1 MVKKLLQ
8 IVMLGMIGMTLL
20 GSTVT
25 CTDSEDRDTLFGISR
40 EYTAPTWSKDGLHL
54 VFAHPPGGVF
64 VVQAD
69 GTDMWS
75 LPPGSPMGTQTSPGN
90 FSPALS
96 LDGTRV
102 AYAMVSER
110 GTTSAIVTSAL
121 DGSDLRKLTSDRAT
135 DAHPAWSPDGSQIA
149 FYSNRETSSTFIFD
163 LYIMDSDGSDERRL
177 ASSSSIAPR
186 QPPVWSP
193 DGSRIAFVSF
203 QREPQETGSLNRH
216 IVYTVRLDGSDL
228 TELGDSA
235 SSLAWS
241 PDGTQ
246 IAFIREG
253 DETRGLYT
261 MDPDGGNQRLLSSF
275 QIDQGWHNNLSWSP
289 DGSEILYGS
298 GSDHSP
304 ALVVVVGVD
313 GSEPRVLA
321 EPRSTRGAAAWSP
334 DGSRIAFH
342 VISDN
347 AISDDLDIVLHTMA
361 RDGSDPRVLVRG
373 TLERL
378 VAENSDW
385 RDVSGDIAACS
396 EGHVVKNPGRNQGL
410 VQDCETL
417 LGLRNA
423 LAGEA
428 VLNWSAQVEI
438 SDWKGLKVGG
448 SPPRVTGLWLSSS
461 NLDPTQLTG
470 VIPGELGDMA
480 NLEVLDLH
488 FNQLTG
494 SIPPELGNLTNLI
507 RLVLGS
513 NVLKGPIPSELGMLT
528 KLETMDLSG
537 NRLTGSIPEVL
548 GNLENLET
556 LDVSNTHLTGCV
568 PEGLSLRL
576 RSGQLKSLQHDGLKY
591 WTYC

>member
-8 IVMLGMIGMTLL
+8 IVMLGMVGLNLM
-20 GSTVT
+20 GSTVS
-25 CTDSEDRDTLFGISR
+25 CTNETWEDDLMSIAGGNTAPIWSEDGS
-40 EYTAPTWSKDGLHL
+40 HL
-54 VFAHPPGGVF
+54 VFARPPIGVF
-64 VVQAD
+64 VVHAD

-75 LPPGSPMGTQTSPGN
+75 LPPNSPMGIPTSPGN

-96 LDGTRV
+96 PDGSLV

-110 GTTSAIVTSAL
+110 SKNSAIVTSGL
-121 DGSDLRKLTSDRAT
+121 DGSELRKLTSDSAT
-135 DAHPAWSPDGSQIA
+135 DAHPAWSPDGTQIA
-149 FYSNRETSSTFIFD
+149 FYSNRETRSAVTFH
-163 LYIMDSDGSDERRL
+163 LYIMDSDGSDERSL
-177 ASSSSIAPR
+177 VPWSSIAPR

-203 QREPQETGSLNRH
+203 QREPQETGSIERH
-216 IVYTVRLDGSDL
+216 IVYTVRPDGSDL
-228 TELGDSA
+228 TELGDIA
-235 SSLAWS
+235 SSPAWS
-241 PDGTQ
+241 PDGTRL
-246 IAFIREG
+246 AFIREG
-253 DETRGLYT
+253 DETRELYT
-261 MDPDGGNQRLLSSF
+261 MDPDGGNERPLSF
-275 QIDQGWHNNLSWSP
+275 EIGQGWSNNLAWSP
-289 DGSEILYGS
+289 DGSEILVGRVVVRVDGS
-298 GSDHSP
+298 GS
-304 ALVVVVGVD
+304 
-313 GSEPRVLA
+313 RVLA
-321 EPRSTRGAAAWSP
+321 ERGSEWGWGARAWSP

-342 VISDN
+342 YWLSDT
-347 AISDDLDIVLHTMA
+347 SDLVLYTLA

-396 EGHVVKNPGRNQGL
+396 EGYVVKNPNRNPGL

-438 SDWKGLKVGG
+438 SDWKGLSVEG
-448 SPPRVTGLWLSSS
+448 SPQRVTGLRLSSS

-488 FNQLTG
+488 ANQLTG
-494 SIPPELGNLTNLI
+494 SIIPPELGNLSNLR
-507 RLVLGS
+507 RLDLGL
-513 NVLKGPIPSELGMLT
+513 NALKGPIPGDLGMLK
-528 KLETMDLSG
+528 KLETMNLSG

-548 GNLENLET
+548 GNLENLEY
-556 LDVSNTHLTGCV
+556 LYLRNTHLTGCV

-576 RSGQLKSLQHDGLKY
+576 RSGQLKSLQTDGLEEC
-591 WTYC
+591 T

>member
-8 IVMLGMIGMTLL
+8 IVMLGMVGLNLM
-20 GSTVT
+20 GSTVS
-25 CTDSEDRDTLFGISR
+25 CTNENWNDDLMSIAGGNTAPIWSEDGS
-40 EYTAPTWSKDGLHL
+40 HL
-54 VFAHPPGGVF
+54 VFARPPSGVF

-75 LPPGSPMGTQTSPGN
+75 LPPNSPMGIPTSPGN

-96 LDGTRV
+96 PDGSLV

-110 GTTSAIVTSAL
+110 SENSAIVTSGL
-121 DGSDLRKLTSDRAT
+121 DGSELRKLTSDSAT
-135 DAHPAWSPDGSQIA
+135 DAHPAWSPDGTQIA
-149 FYSNRETSSTFIFD
+149 FYSNRETRSAVTFH
-163 LYIMDSDGSDERRL
+163 LYIMDSDGSDERSL
-177 ASSSSIAPR
+177 VPWSSIAPR

-203 QREPQETGSLNRH
+203 QRELQETGSIERH
-216 IVYTVRLDGSDL
+216 IVYTVRPDGSDL
-228 TELGDSA
+228 TELGDIESGG

-241 PDGTQ
+241 PDGSR
-246 IAFIREG
+246 IAFVRE
-253 DETRGLYT
+253 EPRELYT
-261 MDPDGGNQRLLSSF
+261 MDPDGGNERPLSLE
-275 QIDQGWHNNLSWSP
+275 IVQGWSVQLAWSP
-289 DGSEILYGS
+289 DGSEILVGRVVVRVDGS
-298 GSDHSP
+298 GS
-304 ALVVVVGVD
+304 
-313 GSEPRVLA
+313 RVLA
-321 EPRSTRGAAAWSP
+321 EPDSKWGWGARAWSP

-342 VISDN
+342 YSLSYN
-347 AISDDLDIVLHTMA
+347 SDIVLYTLA

-448 SPPRVTGLWLSSS
+448 SPRGSRDCGSPA
-461 NLDPTQLTG
+461 PT
-470 VIPGELGDMA
+470 
-480 NLEVLDLH
+480 
-488 FNQLTG
+488 
-494 SIPPELGNLTNLI
+494 SIQPN
-507 RLVLGS
+507 
-513 NVLKGPIPSELGMLT
+513 
-528 KLETMDLSG
+528 
-537 NRLTGSIPEVL
+537 
-548 GNLENLET
+548 
-556 LDVSNTHLTGCV
+556 
-568 PEGLSLRL
+568 
-576 RSGQLKSLQHDGLKY
+576 
-591 WTYC
+591 

>member
-1 MVKKLLQ
+1 
-8 IVMLGMIGMTLL
+8 
-20 GSTVT
+20 
-25 CTDSEDRDTLFGISR
+25 
-40 EYTAPTWSKDGLHL
+40 
-54 VFAHPPGGVF
+54 
-64 VVQAD
+64 
-69 GTDMWS
+69 
-75 LPPGSPMGTQTSPGN
+75 
-90 FSPALS
+90 
-96 LDGTRV
+96 
-102 AYAMVSER
+102 
-110 GTTSAIVTSAL
+110 
-121 DGSDLRKLTSDRAT
+121 
-135 DAHPAWSPDGSQIA
+135 
-149 FYSNRETSSTFIFD
+149 
-163 LYIMDSDGSDERRL
+163 
-177 ASSSSIAPR
+177 
-186 QPPVWSP
+186 
-193 DGSRIAFVSF
+193 
-203 QREPQETGSLNRH
+203 
-216 IVYTVRLDGSDL
+216 
-228 TELGDSA
+228 
-235 SSLAWS
+235 
-241 PDGTQ
+241 
-246 IAFIREG
+246 
-253 DETRGLYT
+253 
-261 MDPDGGNQRLLSSF
+261 MDPDGGNERPLSLE
-275 QIDQGWHNNLSWSP
+275 IVQGWSVQLAWSP
-289 DGSEILYGS
+289 DGSEILVGRVVVRVDGS
-298 GSDHSP
+298 GS
-304 ALVVVVGVD
+304 
-313 GSEPRVLA
+313 RVLA
-321 EPRSTRGAAAWSP
+321 EPDSKWGWGARAWSP

-342 VISDN
+342 YSLSYN
-347 AISDDLDIVLHTMA
+347 SDIVLYTLA

-507 RLVLGS
+507 RLDLGS
-513 NVLKGPIPSELGMLT
+513 NVLRGPIPSELGMLT
-528 KLETMDLSG
+528 KLERMDLSG

-576 RSGQLKSLQHDGLKY
+576 RSGQIKSLQTDGLEEC
-591 WTYC
+591 T